1 MLWESSND
9 LFGHRK
15 GFLSAGVT
23 SGVRPGCRRHLRGCF
38 RRPQWAAAFTGHTHA
53 EDGGSKSTQSCP
65 AADIQQNKT
74 KQQNKTVVCVLME
87 QGLSARWE
95 LDSELLRN
103 CLGAN
108 PVAWFS
114 HQWCQHLIWSAILAY
129 ISTAAWY
136 FELASLKRSKFSS
149 LLPSNRAPNV
159 KLLWHFKVRRD
170 FSSDFSGFIYFEKWL

>member
-1 MLWESSND
+1 MICLAIGRASYQQELLLGWDQAAVDIWED
-9 LFGHRK
+9 ALEGHSGLRPSRAT
-15 GFLSAGVT
+15 LMQRMV
-23 SGVRPGCRRHLRGCF
+23 GVRAPSPVLRQTF
-38 RRPQWAAAFTGHTHA
+38 
-53 EDGGSKSTQSCP
+53 
-65 AADIQQNKT
+65 NKT
-74 KQQNKTVVCVLME
+74 KQNKTVVCVLME